1 MAFGVYMFSKE
12 EIIFP
17 VEWQYRIICDSTV
30 DVTDDLIKVL
40 KSFGVN
46 ELPEAANT
54 SKGGKYQSYAV
65 KVLFHEKQTMDLM
78 AVELGKVNGVKMV
91 L

>member
-1 MAFGVYMFSKE
+1 MIKNE

-17 VEWQYRIICDSTV
+17 VEWQYRIICDAKV
-30 DVTDDLIKVL
+30 DVSDGLIQVL
-40 KSFGVN
+40 KSFGVDK
-46 ELPEAANT
+46 LPKAANT

-65 KVLFHEKQTMDLM
+65 KVLFHDKQTMNLM

>member
-1 MAFGVYMFSKE
+1 MFGKE
-12 EIIFP
+12 EIVFP
-17 VEWQYRIICDSTV
+17 VEWQYRIICDASV
-30 DVTDDLIKVL
+30 DVSDELIKVL
-40 KSFGVN
+40 KSFGVDQ
-46 ELPEAANT
+46 LPKAANT

-65 KVLFHEKQTMDLM
+65 KVLFHDKQTMDLM

>member
-1 MAFGVYMFSKE
+1 MFDKQ
-12 EIIFP
+12 EIAFP
-17 VEWQYRIICDSTV
+17 VEWNFRIICDASI
-30 DVTDDLIKVL
+30 DVSDELIKVL

-46 ELPEAANT
+46 ELPKAANT
-54 SKGGKYQSYAV
+54 SKGGKYQSYGV